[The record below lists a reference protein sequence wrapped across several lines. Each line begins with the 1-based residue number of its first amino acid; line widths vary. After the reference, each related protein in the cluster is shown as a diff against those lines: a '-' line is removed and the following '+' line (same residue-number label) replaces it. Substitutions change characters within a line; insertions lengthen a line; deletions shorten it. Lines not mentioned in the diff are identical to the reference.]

1 MREGSDFVFEGV
13 DLLSYS
19 LHKIGLNG
27 VAPYKDSPDWIKHK
41 KATINSKSKDK
52 KCFRDATTAALNH
65 EKLPNHPE
73 RIYNLR
79 HFLINIIGRI

>member
-65 EKLPNHPE
+65 EK
-73 RIYNLR
+73 Y
-79 HFLINIIGRI
+79 LITQKEYIILGIFWSI

>member
-1 MREGSDFVFEGV
+1 MREGSDFVFESV

-65 EKLPNHPE
+65 EK
-73 RIYNLR
+73 Y
-79 HFLINIIGRI
+79 LITQKEYIILGIFWSI